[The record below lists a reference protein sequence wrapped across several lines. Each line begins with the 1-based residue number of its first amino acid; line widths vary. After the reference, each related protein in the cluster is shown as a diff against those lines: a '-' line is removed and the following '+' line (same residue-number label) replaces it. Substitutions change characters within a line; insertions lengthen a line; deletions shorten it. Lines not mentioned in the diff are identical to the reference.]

1 MVIMTPITPTP
12 TGIPTTLMTGALAYT
27 WDTPGGQVQRP
38 GGGAHFI
45 RLITMVPIPTGATT
59 ITMAITGI
67 PAAIMEDITV
77 AITAITGQVIITDI
91 GMGTMMDIT
100 MGIME

>member
-1 MVIMTPITPTP
+1 MTPITPTP
-12 TGIPTTLMTGALAYT
+12 TGIPTTHMTGALAYT
-27 WDTPGGQVQRP
+27 WGTPGGQVQRP

-45 RLITMVPIPTGATT
+45 RLITMVPIPTGVTT

-67 PAAIMEDITV
+67 PAGIMV